1 MTKMITALA
10 LMIALFAMPTAISLA
25 RPSSPA
31 SAASANTLPACKYED
46 GSGSGRVCVWDARHR
61 GNGKGK
67 SFIKVGSRY
76 TFISHR
82 TAHRLT
88 H

>member
-1 MTKMITALA
+1 MKKIMIALA
-10 LMIALFAMPTAISLA
+10 LMIALLMLPTAFSLA

-31 SAASANTLPACKYED
+31 SAAPANTLPRCAYED
-46 GSGSGRVCVWDARHR
+46 GSGSGRVCVWDARHE

-67 SFIKVGSRY
+67 SFIKVGSRITY
-76 TFISHR
+76 ISHR

-88 H
+88 R